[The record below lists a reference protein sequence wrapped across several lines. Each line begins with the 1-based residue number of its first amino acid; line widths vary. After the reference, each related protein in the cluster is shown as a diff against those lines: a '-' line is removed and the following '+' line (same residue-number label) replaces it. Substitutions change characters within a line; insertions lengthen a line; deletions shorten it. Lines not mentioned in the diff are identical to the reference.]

1 MKRFFVFGAVLA
13 MIVLVTT
20 LSFAQT
26 RASTTQTVTLGVN
39 AIYRLSVTGNPSLI
53 ITGGTAG
60 DPALASVSEA
70 TSTYSLT
77 INQPVGRLTVQLSAA
92 LGTGVNL
99 TINVPSNRGNSL
111 GTVDISDAGAHDV
124 VAPLNTRGTT
134 NNQPITY
141 TLSAA
146 ADAAPFAATPYTVTW
161 TLQE

>member
-26 RASTTQTVTLGVN
+26 RASTTQTVNLGVN
-39 AIYRLSVTGNPSLI
+39 SIYRLLVTGNPTLI
-53 ITGGTAG
+53 ITSGTAG

-77 INQPVGRLTVQLSAA
+77 INRLVSRLTVQLSAA

-99 TINVPSNRGNSL
+99 TINVPSNRGPSA

-124 VAPLNTRGTT
+124 AGPLSPGAT

-141 TLSAA
+141 TLSAT
-146 ADAAPFAATPYTVTW
+146 ADALPFASTPYIVTW
-161 TLQE
+161 TLQD

>member
-39 AIYRLSVTGNPSLI
+39 AIYRLLVTGNPSLI

-70 TSTYSLT
+70 TSTYS
-77 INQPVGRLTVQLSAA
+77 
-92 LGTGVNL
+92 L